1 MPSITD
7 FRNDGSKDQT
17 PAKGVSSFC
26 STVFVCMIGIL
37 KIFTECLN
45 ISIIYH
51 TVSVIARG
59 NKEKMRCSPDFQK
72 LSVLPMS
79 EIRPV
84 SPISPV
90 FAAHLPL
97 NQAASAGF
105 AFEEG
110 RGII

>member
-1 MPSITD
+1 
-7 FRNDGSKDQT
+7 
-17 PAKGVSSFC
+17 
-26 STVFVCMIGIL
+26 MIGIL

-59 NKEKMRCSPDFQK
+59 NKEKMRCSPDLQK
-72 LSVLPMS
+72 WSVLFMS
-79 EIRPV
+79 EIRPE
-84 SPISPV
+84 SPIG
-90 FAAHLPL
+90 AHLPL
-97 NQAASAGF
+97 DQAASAGF